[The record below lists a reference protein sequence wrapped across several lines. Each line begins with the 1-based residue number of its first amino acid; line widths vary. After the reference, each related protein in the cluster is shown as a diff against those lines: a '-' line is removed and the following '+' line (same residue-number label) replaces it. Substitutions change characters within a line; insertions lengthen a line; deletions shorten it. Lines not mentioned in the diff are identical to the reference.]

1 MPAERRPSQRTDR
14 WQLTQTE
21 VEATIADIGLMNDLP
36 IACELTSAE
45 LQQRR
50 ETVLPAVRRSVERVE
65 EIKNGFAFFFSPD
78 GDRLKELA
86 NLIDLER
93 RCCPFLRFTL
103 TVEAGGGQLILEITG
118 PEGTREF
125 LKDLFEPAN

>member
-1 MPAERRPSQRTDR
+1 M
-14 WQLTQTE
+14 
-21 VEATIADIGLMNDLP
+21 EATIADIDPMNDLP
-36 IACELTSAE
+36 IACELTTAE

-50 ETVLPAVRRSVERVE
+50 ETVLAGMRRSITRVAAVE
-65 EIKNGFAFFFSPD
+65 KGFAYYFSQD

-93 RCCPFLRFTL
+93 RCCPFLSFTL
-103 TVEAGGGQLILEITG
+103 TVEAGGGELILEITG

-125 LKDLFEPAN
+125 LKDLFESES

>member
-1 MPAERRPSQRTDR
+1 MAIDPNTSGSDNR
-14 WQLTQTE
+14 
-21 VEATIADIGLMNDLP
+21 DIDLMNDLP

-50 ETVLPAVRRSVERVE
+50 ETVLESMRRSVTRVE
-65 EIKNGFAFFFSPD
+65 AVERGFAYYFSSD

-93 RCCPFLRFTL
+93 RCCPFLRFTR

-125 LKDLFEPAN
+125 LKDLFD

>member
-1 MPAERRPSQRTDR
+1 
-14 WQLTQTE
+14 
-21 VEATIADIGLMNDLP
+21 MNDLP

-50 ETVLPAVRRSVERVE
+50 ETVLEEMRRAVTRVE
-65 EIKNGFAFFFSPD
+65 AIRQGFAYYFSSD
-78 GDRLKELA
+78 GDRLRELA

-125 LKDLFEPAN
+125 LKDFFD